1 MRRVETTPAALRAF
15 APKLGP
21 DDAVGLEATINTFAV
36 ARLLEEHAG
45 RVVVSNP
52 MRTRP
57 GAQKDVSASALPC

>member
-1 MRRVETTPAALRAF
+1 M
-15 APKLGP
+15 
-21 DDAVGLEATINTFAV
+21 GLEATINTFAV